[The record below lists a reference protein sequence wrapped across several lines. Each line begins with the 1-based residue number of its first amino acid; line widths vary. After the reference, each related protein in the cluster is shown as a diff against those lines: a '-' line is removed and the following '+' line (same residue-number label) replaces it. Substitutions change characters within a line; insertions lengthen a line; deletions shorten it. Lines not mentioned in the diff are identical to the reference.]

1 MKLLVLFLL
10 APLCSIAQFE
20 TNAKL
25 PFKATLVSDTGT
37 ITGYYVYSGD
47 SSVILSPKNRYSE
60 NSAIKIP
67 VNSIR
72 EMHLKNKK
80 SHLGLVAAGAVFG
93 FILTAGLIQNNDYNN
108 DGKTSF
114 FELVWSAI
122 EGTTSRNRQRR
133 VASLIAGGVGGTAF
147 MLAGLL
153 TSRKFS
159 LVFPIQNRNNFY
171 NEKRG
176 KLNDYLKF

>member
-1 MKLLVLFLL
+1 MKLLVLLLL
-10 APLCSIAQFE
+10 APLCSNAQFE
-20 TNAKL
+20 TNTKL
-25 PFKATLVSDTGT
+25 SVKATLISDTGT
-37 ITGYYVYSGD
+37 VRGYYVYSSD
-47 SSVILSPKNRYSE
+47 STVFLSPQNRYSE
-60 NSAIKIP
+60 NTAMKIP

-72 EMHLKNKK
+72 EMHLKNRK

-122 EGTTSRNRQRR
+122 QGTTSRNRQRR
-133 VASLIAGGVGGTAF
+133 VASLIAGGIGGTAF

-171 NEKRG
+171 NEKKG

>member
-1 MKLLVLFLL
+1 MRILLFILLF
-10 APLCSIAQFE
+10 PFCGFAQYE
-20 TNAKL
+20 SNAKL
-25 PFKATLVSDTGT
+25 SFKATVISDSGT
-37 ITGYYVYSGD
+37 TQGYFVYNSD
-47 SSVILSPKNRYSE
+47 SSVILSPQNRYSE

-67 VNSIR
+67 VNTIR
-72 EMHLKNKK
+72 EMHLKNKQ

-93 FILTAGLIQNNDYNN
+93 FILAAGLIQNNDYNN

-133 VASLIAGGVGGTAF
+133 IASLIAGGIGGTTF
-147 MLAGLL
+147 MLVGLF

-176 KLNDYLKF
+176 KLSDYLKF